1 MQERLD
7 VAFSCYCGFPDR
19 IEKSLTARLP
29 DTIYGRAALSFAAL
43 LARIDYYTPRN
54 WTEDDVGWLI
64 AIILSV
70 ATQSIDR

>member
-1 MQERLD
+1 M
-7 VAFSCYCGFPDR
+7 
-19 IEKSLTARLP
+19 TARLP

-43 LARIDYYTPRN
+43 LARIDYYTPTN
-54 WTEDDVGWLI
+54 WTEDDVDWLI